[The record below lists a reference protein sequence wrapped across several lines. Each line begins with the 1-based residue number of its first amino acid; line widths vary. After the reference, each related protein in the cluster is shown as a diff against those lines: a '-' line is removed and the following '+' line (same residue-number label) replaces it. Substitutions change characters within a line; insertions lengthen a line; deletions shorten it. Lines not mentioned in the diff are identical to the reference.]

1 MGKPSSRGELI
12 LYFVCT
18 YALSLLLLLPVYIP
32 GADAS
37 IPPWSF
43 LCLVANATPSVV
55 GITFILRT
63 RLCDRKTLLK
73 RSLSFRQIGLR
84 KLLVIV
90 LLFPLVIGLSYV
102 INLLVFKSVPGLSGL
117 ATLRSNPATIGNLLF
132 IAFVGPV
139 FEEYGWRGFALEKM
153 QDTQGK
159 FLSSLVVG
167 LLWAVWHL
175 PNPRNVLDV
184 FSLETALFV
193 VNIVSLSVIISYF
206 YLTTGSSI
214 LAAIIVHAVHNLSKM
229 LIMPF
234 PVTMQAIY
242 TVILLIASG
251 WIYYLYQNAAR
262 TKTQPEGAVGE

>member
-1 MGKPSSRGELI
+1 
-12 LYFVCT
+12 
-18 YALSLLLLLPVYIP
+18 
-32 GADAS
+32 
-37 IPPWSF
+37 
-43 LCLVANATPSVV
+43 
-55 GITFILRT
+55 
-63 RLCDRKTLLK
+63 
-73 RSLSFRQIGLR
+73 
-84 KLLVIV
+84 
-90 LLFPLVIGLSYV
+90 
-102 INLLVFKSVPGLSGL
+102 
-117 ATLRSNPATIGNLLF
+117 
-132 IAFVGPV
+132 
-139 FEEYGWRGFALEKM
+139 M